1 MFLLRVHCGC
11 MIVRSCSSCKML
23 FKALCKFCFM
33 ELSLR
38 LNVVLT
44 LVNGGW
50 LCFGFFPV
58 GKLAAC
64 CVVIF
69 TLPRELLQSIAI
81 SASVCLSVYLSNR
94 ISPEP
99 YARSLPTFLCLLS
112 MSMARSSGMLVIGR
126 IAYRQKGGDG
136 SAQRRRRVIY
146 SCLVSI
152 EH

>member
-23 FKALCKFCFM
+23 FKALCKFWFM
-33 ELSLR
+33 EFSLR
-38 LNVVLT
+38 LNVVLM
-44 LVNGGW
+44 LVNGSW

-69 TLPRELLQSIAI
+69 TLPRELLQSIAM

-99 YARSLPTFLCLLS
+99 YARSLPTFFVPVVYVHGSVLRYVGDRPHRLS
-112 MSMARSSGMLVIGR
+112 AERG
-126 IAYRQKGGDG
+126 
-136 SAQRRRRVIY
+136 
-146 SCLVSI
+146 
-152 EH
+152 